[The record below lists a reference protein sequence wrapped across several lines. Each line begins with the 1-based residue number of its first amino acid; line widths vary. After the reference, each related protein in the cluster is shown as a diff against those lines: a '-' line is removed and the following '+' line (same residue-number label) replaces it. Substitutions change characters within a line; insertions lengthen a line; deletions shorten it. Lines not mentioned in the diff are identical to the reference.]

1 MTMGGAAPTHH
12 PRLRWRP
19 RVMPIQT
26 LDLFKAG
33 GTGMPILDAQADFR
47 RARRRYAVARLRR
60 WLLHGSDGRR
70 PVSLATAAPVGG
82 SARLEA
88 VPLRRIVGTVEPTT
102 QFDGHLRPA
111 SEIVR
116 ARWERIALARRAG
129 VGLPPSV
136 VQEQAGGYFVVDG
149 RHRVSVARAFGD
161 SAIEAWVVGARAGP
175 SHSSEQPFR
184 DHGHVAPI
192 AAPHRER

>member
-1 MTMGGAAPTHH
+1 M
-12 PRLRWRP
+12 
-19 RVMPIQT
+19 MPIRT
-26 LDLFKAG
+26 LDALKAD

-60 WLLHGSDGRR
+60 WLLHGSEGRR
-70 PVSLATAAPVGG
+70 PVSLAAAAPVGG
-82 SARLEA
+82 SARLEV
-88 VPLRRIVGTVEPTT
+88 VPLRRIVGTVEPTM
-102 QFDGHLRPA
+102 QFDARFRPA

-116 ARWERIALARRAG
+116 ARWERIALARRTG
-129 VGLPPSV
+129 VGLPPIV
-136 VQEQAGGYFVVDG
+136 VQQRTGGYYVVDG

-161 SAIEAWVVGARAGP
+161 RDIEAWVMGARAGS

-184 DHGHVAPI
+184 DHGHVAPV